1 MIVIASILQSIHENT
16 ITKLIQSLS
25 AINKTLTLRKLS
37 YDIVIIMAETILIVE
52 DEPALRDTLSYNL
65 KKDGFT
71 VEAVGDGRA
80 AIDSAHKLKPDL
92 IILDL
97 MLPEI
102 DGFEVCRI
110 LRKEMATPIL
120 MLTARDDEIDRVV
133 GLEVGADDYLTK
145 PFSMRELMA
154 RVKAQLRRSRLLR
167 EEMGKSADAQNK
179 QEKLTFGNLVVNLT
193 RREVL
198 LDNQPLA
205 LKPQEYDLLLFFAE
219 HKGQMLSRE
228 FILERVWGWDFIGDS
243 RTVDVHVRWLRQK
256 IEDESS
262 EPKRIITVR
271 GGGYRFEG

>member
-1 MIVIASILQSIHENT
+1 MSECIL
-16 ITKLIQSLS
+16 
-25 AINKTLTLRKLS
+25 
-37 YDIVIIMAETILIVE
+37 VVE

-65 KKDGFT
+65 KKYGFA

-80 AIDSAHKLKPDL
+80 ALESARRLKPDL
-92 IILDL
+92 IVLDL

-110 LRKEMATPIL
+110 LRREMSTPIL

-167 EEMGKSADAQNK
+167 EELSKVEPVSK
-179 QEKLTFGNLVVNLT
+179 EQEKLKFGNLVVNIT
-193 RREVL
+193 RREVT
-198 LDNQPLA
+198 LDGNPIQ
-205 LKPQEYDLLLFFAE
+205 LKPQEYELLTFFAE

-256 IEDESS
+256 IEVD
-262 EPKRIITVR
+262 PGNPTRIVTVR

>member
-1 MIVIASILQSIHENT
+1 MS
-16 ITKLIQSLS
+16 
-25 AINKTLTLRKLS
+25 
-37 YDIVIIMAETILIVE
+37 ETILVVE

-71 VEAVGDGRA
+71 VETVGDGRA
-80 AIDSAHKLKPDL
+80 ALDSARKLKPDL
-92 IILDL
+92 IVLDL

-110 LRKEMATPIL
+110 LRKEMTTPIL

-167 EEMGKSADAQNK
+167 EELGKSIDHQK
-179 QEKLTFGNLVVNLT
+179 KHEKLIFDNLTVNLT
-193 RREVL
+193 RREVTL
-198 LDNQPLA
+198 NNEPLA
-205 LKPQEYDLLLFFAE
+205 VKPQEYDLLLFFAE

-256 IEDESS
+256 IEADAS
-262 EPKRIITVR
+262 EPKRIVTVR

>member
-1 MIVIASILQSIHENT
+1 MPDSIL
-16 ITKLIQSLS
+16 
-25 AINKTLTLRKLS
+25 
-37 YDIVIIMAETILIVE
+37 VVE

-71 VEAVGDGRA
+71 VEAVGDGR
-80 AIDSAHKLKPDL
+80 SALESARRLKPDL
-92 IILDL
+92 IVLDL

-110 LRKEMATPIL
+110 LRKEMITPIL

-145 PFSMRELMA
+145 PFSMRELLA

-167 EEMGKSADAQNK
+167 EELSQSAGVQGK
-179 QEKLTFGNLVVNLT
+179 QEKLTFGNLVLNQT
-193 RREVL
+193 RREVTL
-198 LDNQPLA
+198 NDAPLA
-205 LKPQEYDLLLFFAE
+205 LKPQEYELLLFFAE

-256 IEDESS
+256 IEHNASD
-262 EPKRIITVR
+262 PKRIVTVR